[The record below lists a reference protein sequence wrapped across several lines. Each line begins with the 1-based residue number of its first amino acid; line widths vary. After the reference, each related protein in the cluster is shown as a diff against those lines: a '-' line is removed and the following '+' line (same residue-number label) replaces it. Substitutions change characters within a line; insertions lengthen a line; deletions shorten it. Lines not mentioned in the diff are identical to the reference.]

1 MKYYIILFALF
12 FSIDTLQA
20 QSNNATTQDSTQEN
34 NAAQE
39 NNATQENTATQQNT
53 ATQDSTQ
60 ENAATPETSDAE
72 ITDEELEKFAVTI
85 DSVNDMQES
94 LTKEVTELVKSNEKL
109 TVARYNEL
117 YKIIGDDAQLA
128 TAKAT
133 PEEIAFVKEVM
144 AKQEEGT
151 EKIKE
156 TFQSLA
162 KEYVGATSF
171 NKIKKALASDSELQK
186 RYQSFMDKL
195 QQDSSGGGN

>member
-1 MKYYIILFALF
+1 MKYSIILFALF
-12 FSIDTLQA
+12 FSMHTLQA
-20 QSNNATTQDSTQEN
+20 QSDNATTQDSTQEN
-34 NAAQE
+34 A
-39 NNATQENTATQQNT
+39 ATQENSAT
-53 ATQDSTQ
+53 
-60 ENAATPETSDAE
+60 E
-72 ITDEELEKFAVTI
+72 ITDEELEKYAVTI

-94 LTKEVTELVKSNEKL
+94 LTKDITALVKSNEKL
-109 TVARYNEL
+109 TITRYNEL

-128 TAKAT
+128 AAKAT
-133 PEEIAFVKEVM
+133 PEEIAFVKEVI

-162 KEYVGATSF
+162 KEYVGATSY

-195 QQDSSGGGN
+195 QEDSSGGN